1 MGPEYTN
8 KEIVERLD
16 QLIAIMKLSNADKLD
31 QYRKEIKKDVVSQ
44 AILDLVSNEPL
55 DYSTLSEKVAD
66 KTGKSE
72 RTVKSR
78 IAELSDKK
86 ILTTKR
92 EGRKTFYYNS
102 GILE

>member
-1 MGPEYTN
+1 MSDTYST
-8 KEIVERLD
+8 KDVVERLD

-31 QYRKEIKKDVVSQ
+31 QYRKEIKKDTVSQ

-55 DYSTLSEKVAD
+55 DYSTLSEKVAE
-66 KTGKSE
+66 KTRKSE

-92 EGRKTFYYNS
+92 EGRQTFYFNS